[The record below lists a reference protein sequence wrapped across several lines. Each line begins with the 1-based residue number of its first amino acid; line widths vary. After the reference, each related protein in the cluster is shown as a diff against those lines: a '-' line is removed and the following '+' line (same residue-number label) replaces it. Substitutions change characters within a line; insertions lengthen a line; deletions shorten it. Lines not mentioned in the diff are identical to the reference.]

1 MNKSHQ
7 KHSLVWTIPCSLSMF
22 SLLSFC
28 LLAITGKSGE
38 FVGAA
43 DIFCEANHFHSPV
56 KQPINTLSSI
66 SLVLVGLWVARYS
79 NNRNLSQD
87 WRVSNVFT
95 RSIHLQT
102 VYASTLVWIGVGSAF
117 YHASGTAW
125 SGTWDVVA
133 QIPYVSFV
141 CIYSLTRLLQTCGRL
156 SLGQVESTFWY
167 LYVTTTVVVSIPRL
181 IADIEY
187 AAPIA
192 GLIGAFLLLEI
203 IRFCKTTM
211 TSNHLTKQ
219 ARRYLINA
227 LICIVSG
234 YTILVLSTT
243 DAIWC
248 MAHSLLQGHALWH
261 LLSAVSTLLVFMF
274 IVTDVEVE
282 MVVDKNDA
290 ESLFGE

>member
-1 MNKSHQ
+1 
-7 KHSLVWTIPCSLSMF
+7 
-22 SLLSFC
+22 
-28 LLAITGKSGE
+28 
-38 FVGAA
+38 
-43 DIFCEANHFHSPV
+43 
-56 KQPINTLSSI
+56 
-66 SLVLVGLWVARYS
+66 
-79 NNRNLSQD
+79 
-87 WRVSNVFT
+87 
-95 RSIHLQT
+95 
-102 VYASTLVWIGVGSAF
+102 
-117 YHASGTAW
+117 
-125 SGTWDVVA
+125 
-133 QIPYVSFV
+133 
-141 CIYSLTRLLQTCGRL
+141 
-156 SLGQVESTFWY
+156 
-167 LYVTTTVVVSIPRL
+167 VTTTVVVSIPRL